1 MLKDR
6 ENKFE
11 IVFLKKLIFLFFYCY
26 NILILK
32 IIFLKNTWWQH
43 PTDPSRRKMDDG
55 IGQQCPLHHIPFG
68 FDIIKYCSR

>member
-32 IIFLKNTWWQH
+32 IIFLKNTWQH